1 MIYNKILVALDNSL
15 QASKVF
21 QEALD
26 IAQKTGSQLMLF
38 HCITNTSFENE
49 PIFIGTIADV
59 DMYGTFHKQHQ
70 KHLLSEIEKVKGW
83 LQSYCQ
89 QANVRKISAEFK
101 YEFGEVGKEI
111 CNAAKSWDADLI
123 VLGRRG
129 HKGVTEILLG
139 SVSNYVLHHAPCS
152 VLTVQTKVVT
162 SPESV
167 KTDGMES

>member
-1 MIYNKILVALDNSL
+1 MIYSKVFVALDNSL

-26 IAQKTGSQLMLF
+26 IAQKSESQLMLF
-38 HCITNTSFENE
+38 HCITNTSFDNE

-59 DMYGTFHKQHQ
+59 DMYGAFHKQHQ
-70 KHLLSEIEKVKGW
+70 KLLHDEIEKVQGW
-83 LQSYCQ
+83 LQGYCQ
-89 QANVRKISAEFK
+89 QANIRKVSTEFS

-111 CNAAKSWDADLI
+111 CNAAKSWSADLI

-139 SVSNYVLHHAPCS
+139 SVSNYVLHHAFCS
-152 VLTVQTKVVT
+152 VLTVQEKSPVT
-162 SPESV
+162 LEPTERII
-167 KTDGMES
+167 